1 MIILSEYDAF
11 ERLTSGLK
19 MAQDGAK
26 MMAAHQPD
34 KAHMWNKMAEVYAV
48 CIQSVYKLSEE
59 AASKVVKP

>member
-11 ERLTSGLK
+11 ERLTQGLK
-19 MAQDGAK
+19 MAQDGAR

-34 KAHMWNKMAEVYAV
+34 KGFMWEKMAETYGV

-59 AASKVVKP
+59 AASKVMKQ